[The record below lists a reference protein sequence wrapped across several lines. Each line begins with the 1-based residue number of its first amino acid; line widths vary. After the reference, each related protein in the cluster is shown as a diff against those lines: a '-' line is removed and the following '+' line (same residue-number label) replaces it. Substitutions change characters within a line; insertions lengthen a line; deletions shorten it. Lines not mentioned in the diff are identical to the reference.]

1 MLVLVIG
8 DFHIPYRSYTLPD
21 QFLKLLVPGKI
32 QHILCTGN
40 LCTQDTFNYL
50 KTLANDVH
58 VVRGDFDEEGFP
70 EQKVVTVNKFRIG
83 LVHGHQLIP
92 VPSKDNKYSLLAL
105 QRQLEVN
112 ILITGNTH
120 KFEAFELG
128 GKFYLNPGSVTGAFN
143 PTLSYPDQ
151 DKHEKEDPIPSF
163 ALMDIQT
170 DNVTTYIYRLI
181 KGEVKVDRAE
191 YRLSS
196 EEKNVNSVDPVRN
209 AKLPQT
215 FSIIY

>member
-32 QHILCTGN
+32 QHILCT
-40 LCTQDTFNYL
+40 
-50 KTLANDVH
+50 ANDVH

-105 QRQLEVN
+105 QRQLE
-112 ILITGNTH
+112 
-120 KFEAFELG
+120 AFELG

-151 DKHEKEDPIPSF
+151 DKHEKDPIPSF

-196 EEKNVNSVDPVRN
+196 EEKNVNSVDPPYNKKIPAHKN
-209 AKLPQT
+209 ASFWAINQVKNKL
-215 FSIIY
+215 F